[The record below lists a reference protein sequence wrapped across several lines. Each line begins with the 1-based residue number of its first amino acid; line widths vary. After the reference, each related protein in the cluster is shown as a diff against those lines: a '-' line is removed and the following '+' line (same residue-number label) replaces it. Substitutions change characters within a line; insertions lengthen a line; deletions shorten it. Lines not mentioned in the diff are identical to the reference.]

1 MDDIRAPFDPRRV
14 RDVTAITA
22 LMACL
27 RRLLLAFVLAMMPVG
42 VLISVSAPIAHAQ
55 QSPAGPDYDRWQTVA
70 DRADEAIS
78 AGRAST
84 SALEDLRNQLVDWRD
99 VFFAAQNIN
108 TNAIDT
114 VESQLKAL
122 GAAPEDGT
130 AESSGIAEQRATL
143 TTQLSRLREPIRRAQ
158 LAYSQADGLIR
169 GVDAIIRE
177 RQTEELMELGPSPVN
192 PTHWHEGLDALVQT
206 VQTVRTEINLAWE
219 NPVQRTETKQSLP
232 KILLLALIGIVL
244 MARGR
249 FWVELFIRLGLP
261 QQKTSAHWIIT
272 LVISMGEMVVPFIGF
287 LLISEA
293 IYGSGLIGLRGELIL
308 GALKPAIFIF
318 LAARWLS
325 LRCFPRLETYR
336 LPLILDAQ
344 GRRAGRLYGALLGFI
359 IAMFYFVTN
368 LANVSGWSDAA
379 VNVILFPIILIA
391 GLLLL
396 RLSRLLTHHSRNAGS
411 DEQTD
416 SYRNRLTRF
425 LANALVALAIVSPV
439 LAAIGYFKAAVAL
452 MLPSLLSLM
461 VLAALLVIQR
471 IISEVYALIARDRE
485 GAQDELV
492 PVLLGFVIVVMSLPF
507 FALIWGART
516 ADLYEVWTRFTKGV
530 TIGETTISPTIFLTL
545 ALVFATGFILTRLLQ
560 GTLKNTVL
568 PKTKMDAG
576 GRNAVVSGVGYI
588 GIFLAALIAVTS
600 AGLDLSSVAIVAGAL
615 SVGIGFGL
623 QTVVSNFVSG
633 IILLIERPIS
643 QGDWIEVNGQHGT
656 VREISVRST
665 RIETFD
671 RADLII
677 PNADLISGTV
687 TNYTRGNT
695 VGRCI
700 VSVGVAYGS
709 DTEKV
714 AAILLEIASAN
725 PMVLINPPPSV
736 IFKSFGADALEF
748 EVRMILRDINWVM
761 NVTSEVNHAI
771 AKRFVSEGLEIP
783 FAQRDLWIRNPEAL
797 RQSAMPPAPEAP
809 APENPAQDQADTTS
823 LQMAGPPNV
832 RPQQMEIDDGD
843 GDSDGDGG
851 GDK

>member
-1 MDDIRAPFDPRRV
+1 MM
-14 RDVTAITA
+14 TAM
-22 LMACL
+22 MACL
-27 RRLLLAFVLAMMPVG
+27 RRLLLAIVLALAPAVVLVG
-42 VLISVSAPIAHAQ
+42 VSAPVAHAQ
-55 QSPAGPDYDRWQTVA
+55 QPPSGPNYDRWQDVA
-70 DRADEAIS
+70 GRADEAIS

-84 SALEDLRNQLVDWRD
+84 NAMEELRNQLVDWRD
-99 VFFAAQNIN
+99 VFFSAQSIN
-108 TNAIDT
+108 ANAIET
-114 VESQLKAL
+114 VESQVKAL
-122 GAAPEDGT
+122 GPVPENGT
-130 AESSGIAEQRATL
+130 SESDGIAEQRAAL
-143 TTQLSRLREPIRRAQ
+143 TAQLNRLREPVKRAQ

-169 GVDAIIRE
+169 GIDTIIRE
-177 RQTEELMELGPSPVN
+177 RQAEELTELGPSPVN
-192 PTHWHEGLDALVQT
+192 PKNWSEGIDALRQT
-206 VQTVRTEINLAWE
+206 GETVRTEIRLAWA
-219 NPVQRTETKQSLP
+219 NPIQKDETKQALP
-232 KILLLALIGIVL
+232 KVLLLFVLGVVL

-249 FWVELFIRLGLP
+249 FWVDLFIRIGLP
-261 QQKTSAHWIIT
+261 QQATSASWIIT
-272 LVISMGEMVVPFIGF
+272 LVVSLGEMVVPFVGF

-293 IYGSGLIGLRGELIL
+293 LYGSGLIGLRGDLIL
-308 GALKPAIFIF
+308 SSMKPSIFIF
-318 LAARWLS
+318 VVARWLS

-336 LPLILDAQ
+336 LPLALDAPD
-344 GRRAGRLYGALLGFI
+344 RKAGRLYGGLLGFV
-359 IAMFYFVTN
+359 IALFYFESD
-368 LANVSGWSDAA
+368 LAQATGWSDAA
-379 VNVILFPIILIA
+379 FNVNLFPIILVA
-391 GLLLL
+391 ALLLL

-471 IISEVYALIARDRE
+471 IISEVYTLISRDRE
-485 GAQDELV
+485 GAADELV
-492 PVLLGFVIVVMSLPF
+492 PVLLGFVIVLLSLPF

-516 ADLYEVWTRFTKGV
+516 ADLLEIWTRFTKGV
-530 TIGETTISPTIFLTL
+530 TLGETTISPTIFLTL
-545 ALVFATGFILTRLLQ
+545 AMVFAAGYILTRLLQ

-568 PKTKMDAG
+568 PKTRMDAG

-671 RADLII
+671 RSDLII

-700 VSVGVAYGS
+700 VRVGVAYGS

-725 PMVLINPPPSV
+725 PMVLINPPPTV
-736 IFKSFGADALEF
+736 IFKNFGADSLEF

-797 RQSAMPPAPEAP
+797 RPLAPTATPEAKP
-809 APENPAQDQADTTS
+809 QDQDDTAP
-823 LQMAGPPNV
+823 LQMAGPPNT
-832 RPQQMEIDDGD
+832 RPQRMEADDADGD
-843 GDSDGDGG
+843 GDG

>member
-1 MDDIRAPFDPRRV
+1 M
-14 RDVTAITA
+14 TA
-22 LMACL
+22 LMVCL
-27 RRLLLAFVLAMMPVG
+27 RRLLLAFVLALTPAVA
-42 VLISVSAPIAHAQ
+42 LLSIAAPMAVAQ
-55 QSPAGPDYDRWQTVA
+55 QPPSGPDYDRWQRVA
-70 DRADEAIS
+70 DRADEAIA

-84 SALEDLRNQLVDWRD
+84 NAMEELRNQVVDWRD
-99 VFFAAQNIN
+99 VFFAAQSTN
-108 TNAIDT
+108 TNAIAT
-114 VESQLKAL
+114 AEAQLKAL
-122 GAAPEDGT
+122 GPAPDDGT
-130 AESSGIAEQRATL
+130 EESEEIAQQRAAL
-143 TTQLSRLREPIRRAQ
+143 NTQLARLREPVKRAQ

-169 GVDAIIRE
+169 GIDGIIRE
-177 RQTEELMELGPSPVN
+177 RQTEALMELGPSPLN
-192 PTHWHEGLDALVQT
+192 PKNWHEGVDALFQT
-206 VQTVRTEINLAWE
+206 VQTVRTEIKLAWA
-219 NPVQRTETKQSLP
+219 NPIQRAETKQALP
-232 KILLLALIGIVL
+232 KVLLLALLGIVL

-249 FWVELFIRLGLP
+249 FWVELFIRIGLP
-261 QQKTSAHWIIT
+261 QQRTSAHWIIT
-272 LVISMGEMVVPFIGF
+272 LVISLGEMVMPFIGF

-293 IYGSGLIGLRGELIL
+293 LYGSGLIGLRGDLIL
-308 GALKPAIFIF
+308 SSMKPAIFIF

-336 LPLILDAQ
+336 LPLILDAPD
-344 GRRAGRLYGALLGFI
+344 RRAGRLYGALLGFV
-359 IAMFYFVTN
+359 IALFYFESD
-368 LANVSGWSDAA
+368 LAQATGWSDAA
-379 VNVILFPIILIA
+379 LNVNVFPLILVA

-396 RLSRLLTHHSRNAGS
+396 RLSRLLAHHSRNAGN

-425 LANALVALAIVSPV
+425 LANALVALAVVSPI
-439 LAAIGYFKAAVAL
+439 LAGIGYFKAAVAL

-471 IISEVYALIARDRE
+471 IISEVYTLISRDRE
-485 GAQDELV
+485 GAADELA
-492 PVLLGFVIVVMSLPF
+492 PVLMGFVIVVMSLPF

-516 ADLYEVWTRFTKGV
+516 ADLYELWTQFTKGV

-545 ALVFATGFILTRLLQ
+545 AMVFAAGFILTRLLQ

-671 RADLII
+671 RSDLII

-700 VSVGVAYGS
+700 VSVGVGYGS

-714 AAILLEIASAN
+714 QEILMEIASAN

-736 IFKSFGADALEF
+736 IFKRFGADAFEF
-748 EVRMILRDINWVM
+748 EVRMILRDINWIM

-771 AKRFVSEGLEIP
+771 AKRFRAEGIEIP
-783 FAQRDLWIRNPEAL
+783 FAQRDLWLRNPEVL
-797 RQSAMPPAPEAP
+797 RQAMMPPTPGATQEMPTTQLASAP
-809 APENPAQDQADTTS
+809 AGPERMDLDDMGDA
-823 LQMAGPPNV
+823 
-832 RPQQMEIDDGD
+832 DGD
-843 GDSDGDGG
+843 GAGGESAGDGG
-851 GDK
+851 DK